1 LLAGTLNPVSL
12 HAERLEEALA
22 QEGLERLAR
31 GARAG
36 KTVIL
41 ALSIPPGLIEE
52 RDEILALKP

>member
-12 HAERLEEALA
+12 HTERLEEALA

-36 KTVIL
+36 KQ
-41 ALSIPPGLIEE
+41 
-52 RDEILALKP
+52 